1 MLYISLTSINE
12 YGKKKSIAGTT
23 NEFSYYIGLGYVMIP
38 KGMELPKSYPYV
50 EIEHTDGIVT
60 KLTSLPVPNPE
71 PPDPIEPEPEPEPD
85 PTPTTEERVTTLES
99 DNDLLKQ
106 QLKAASDQNDFLED
120 CIAEMAAIVYA

>member
-1 MLYISLTSINE
+1 MLYISLASINE

-23 NEFSYYIGLGYVMIP
+23 NDFSHYINLGYVMIP
-38 KGMELPKSYPYV
+38 KGMDLPKSYPYV

-71 PPDPIEPEPEPEPD
+71 PSEPVPEPEPEPEPQ
-85 PTPTTEERVTTLES
+85 PTLGDRVTTLES

-106 QLKAASDQNDFLED
+106 QLKAASDQNEFLED